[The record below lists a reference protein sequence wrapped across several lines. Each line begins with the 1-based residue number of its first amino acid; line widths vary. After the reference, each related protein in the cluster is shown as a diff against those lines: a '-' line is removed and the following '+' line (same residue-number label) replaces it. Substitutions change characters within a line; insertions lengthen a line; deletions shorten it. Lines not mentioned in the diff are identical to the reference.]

1 MKSYCVIGLGNFGQA
16 IARSLLESGKQV
28 MIIDIDPVKVNA
40 LADIVTDAVIGDAT
54 SETFLKES
62 GIKNYD
68 CAINCLYKDLN
79 DSIMV
84 TLLLKEFGIKKIVA
98 RAGSV
103 RQKDVLDKLGADM
116 VVFPEYD
123 MGMRLGEVLVRKN
136 VHDYIEIYDGY
147 CFVELDVPG
156 KWLGKNLIQLQL
168 RKKFG
173 LTIVAVRTGN
183 GEIFV
188 SPDPERPFEKG
199 DEISVIGKN
208 KDIDKLTV

>member
-16 IARSLLESGKQV
+16 IARSLVESGKQV
-28 MIIDIDPVKVNA
+28 MVIDIDAVKVNA
-40 LADIVTDAVIGDAT
+40 LADVVTDAVIGDAT

-62 GIKNYD
+62 GIKNYE

-79 DSIMV
+79 DSILV
-84 TLLLKEFGIKKIVA
+84 TLLLKEFKIGKIVA

-123 MGMRLGEVLVRKN
+123 MGTRLAEVLVRKN
-136 VHDYIEIYDGY
+136 VHDYIELYDEY
-147 CFVELDVPG
+147 CLVELDVPN
-156 KWLGKNLIQLQL
+156 KWVGKNLIQLQL
-168 RKKFG
+168 RRKNK
-173 LTIVAVRTGN
+173 LTVVAVRTVDGDTL
-183 GEIFV
+183 V
-188 SPDPERPFEKG
+188 SPDPERIFKSG
-199 DEISVIGKN
+199 DSVSVIGKN